1 MLKHILYIIKKE
13 IKMENNNKFI
23 ERYLNCLNIYLDDN
37 QRKNFNRVVELY
49 EAVKYLDNQIKELE
63 SEHLQLKDKQINIEI
78 GLYELKK
85 RIANRELAKEANII
99 ELEKEIKGE

>member
-1 MLKHILYIIKKE
+1 
-13 IKMENNNKFI
+13 MENNNKFI
-23 ERYLNCLNIYLDDN
+23 ERYLNSLNIYLDDN

-99 ELEKEIKGE
+99 ELEKAMKNENV